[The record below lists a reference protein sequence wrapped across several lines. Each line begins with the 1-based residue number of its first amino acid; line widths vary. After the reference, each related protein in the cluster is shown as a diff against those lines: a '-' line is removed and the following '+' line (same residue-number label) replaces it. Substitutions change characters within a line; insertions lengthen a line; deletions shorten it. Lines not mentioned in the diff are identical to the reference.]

1 MNKAIKRLII
11 GIMAAGVLL
20 APSTAAAAEEEID
33 AAGFSSSEDFITE
46 FDDDLFQSF
55 EGIEDEAAEEE
66 EETYAVS
73 TVEDVV
79 DAENGVVQIN
89 CVYVDDDDNHH
100 IIKGATGFI
109 VGTQGDS
116 SSQYLITSRQGVM
129 PDKAYKK
136 AALRHY
142 GVKKAE
148 VEDKLNNIA
157 YEVVVTKGI
166 SYDCS
171 LYKQSEEL
179 DLAVFTVS
187 EKLATRKP
195 LSIYTADNGNTNELP
210 YGTTDMVYSIGFP
223 DAVTYDTN
231 AVKYEK
237 SDIVLS
243 TGKIVNI
250 HTLNDIYIITH
261 DSKVDANN
269 CGGPL
274 VNEDGNVIG
283 MNILSS
289 DGQYSVAI
297 DSTEIV
303 DVLDSLG
310 IEFNKLTPGTMEPEE
325 EPVDDTGASFVST
338 ELPQQIIE
346 SHEEEKIP
354 TKLIV
359 ALVSVIAVLLITLI
373 VVIVLMFS
381 KRTPLTEE
389 EKQKKAKEKA
399 DKKAAKKAKKNQKN
413 EPIRPFNPVPSGN
426 INMNQSGGTGMETN
440 ALGLS
445 QEAGTTLLSG
455 GPVINQPQGVTM
467 NGGTLIR
474 KKTGDNIILCKSV
487 TTIGKDSLHVD
498 YCIRDNS
505 AVSRIHAAFTVNDQ
519 GVYVEDKNSTNG
531 TFINGVK
538 LNANE
543 AKILNKGDII
553 RIANEEFEYRK

>member
-1 MNKAIKRLII
+1 MNQYLKRLFI
-11 GIMAAGVLL
+11 GMVAAGLL
-20 APSTAAAAEEEID
+20 LTPSTAAAAEESSD
-33 AAGFSSSEDFITE
+33 AASFEGSEESTTE
-46 FDDDLFQSF
+46 LDDLFNSL
-55 EGIEDEAAEEE
+55 EEVEEEEAEEE
-66 EETYAVS
+66 SYAVS
-73 TVEDVV
+73 TVESVV

-89 CVYVDDDDNHH
+89 CVYVDEDDNRH

-109 VGTQGDS
+109 VGTQGDH

-129 PDKAYKK
+129 PDKATRK

-166 SYDCS
+166 SYDCT
-171 LYKQSEEL
+171 LYKASEEL

-261 DSKVDANN
+261 DSKVEANN

-274 VNEDGNVIG
+274 VNEEGNVIG
-283 MNILSS
+283 MNILAS

-325 EPVDDTGASFVST
+325 VPEEDSAATVVST
-338 ELPQQIIE
+338 EPENTIITVEKTRLPVG
-346 SHEEEKIP
+346 
-354 TKLIV
+354 LIV

-373 VVIVLMFS
+373 VVIVLMLS
-381 KRTPLTEE
+381 RRTPLTEE

-399 DKKAAKKAKKNQKN
+399 DKKAARKAKKNQKN
-413 EPIRPFNPVPSGN
+413 EPVRPFNPAPSGN

-440 ALGLS
+440 ALGVKL
-445 QEAGTTLLSG
+445 ENGTTLLSG

-474 KKTGDNIILCKSV
+474 KKTGDNIILCKPV